1 MTNAEYKNAET
12 NMATAIFNDVEN
24 DKIAKT
30 LELLLNFFDKSKYH
44 IFNEGKLLNLKIWN
58 ILRYWK
64 FIKLAH
70 QFIKDLVQI
79 WK

>member
-1 MTNAEYKNAET
+1 MTNLEYKNAEI